1 MKENLCKP
9 EQSSGRPVMKIV
21 FISNFLNHHQ
31 TPVADELYRRLGD
44 DYRFISTTETPESF
58 LKSGYPDCR
67 AFPYNI
73 LAYESEEKRA
83 EAQRFVDEADAVII
97 GSAPYSW
104 VEKCV
109 EAGKQTFIYS
119 ERWFK
124 RVPRN
129 YFSPGLWKSLF
140 KYHFR
145 WSRKPNVSVLC
156 ASAFLP
162 KDLDLFGLYKG
173 RRYKW
178 GYFTECP
185 KLDIEP
191 LVAKRDRECIDI
203 FWCARFIDWKRWD
216 LPILLAGHLKRA
228 GYKFRLRMAGMGD
241 DSGKAKHLIGS
252 QEIEDC
258 VDLIGNLPNAE
269 ILKKMEESSIFL
281 FTSNRQEGWGA
292 VLNEAMSR
300 GCACVV
306 GDEIGSAPYLIK
318 DGENGFLFKSCNLED
333 LTEKVRLLLDDAA
346 LRKRVS
352 VAAYE
357 TMQGEWGPRG
367 AVSRIISLLNKKL
380 FENGICGLLKK

>member
-1 MKENLCKP
+1 
-9 EQSSGRPVMKIV
+9 MKITFV
-21 FISNFLNHHQ
+21 SNFLNHHQ

-44 DYRFISTTETPESF
+44 GYRFISTTETPESF

-73 LAYESEEKRA
+73 LAYESEEKRG

-104 VEKCV
+104 VEKRV

-162 KDLDLFGLYKG
+162 KDLDFLGLYKG

-185 KLDIEP
+185 KLDISEII
-191 LVAKRDRECIDI
+191 AKRNRERIDI
-203 FWCARFIDWKRWD
+203 FWCARFIGWKRWD

-228 GYKFRLRMAGMGD
+228 GYKFRLRMAGTGAD
-241 DSGKAKHLIGS
+241 WEKAKRLVERQGVGDCVKLIGT
-252 QEIEDC
+252 
-258 VDLIGNLPNAE
+258 LPNAE
-269 ILKKMEESSIFL
+269 ILEKMRESSVFL

-292 VLNEAMSR
+292 VLNEAMGS

-306 GDEIGSAPYLIK
+306 GNEIGSAPYLIK

-333 LTEKVRLLLDDAA
+333 LKKKVRLLLDDVA
-346 LRKRVS
+346 LRERIS
-352 VAAYE
+352 VAAYR
-357 TMQGEWGPRG
+357 TMQNEWSPRNV
-367 AVSRIISLLNKKL
+367 ASQFLSLN
-380 FENGICGLLKK
+380 ENLTPKNGVCSKS

>member
-1 MKENLCKP
+1 MRGP
-9 EQSSGRPVMKIV
+9 PGMKIAFV
-21 FISNFLNHHQ
+21 SNFLNHHQ
-31 TPVADELYRRLGD
+31 TPVADELYRRLGEG
-44 DYRFISTTETPESF
+44 YRFISTTETPGSF

-73 LAYESEEKRA
+73 LAYASEEKRA

-104 VEKCV
+104 VEKRV
-109 EAGKQTFIYS
+109 SEGRQTFIYS

-129 YFSPGLWKSLF
+129 YFSPGLWKALF

-185 KLDIEP
+185 ESDIAD
-191 LVAKRDRECIDI
+191 VIVKRNRECVDI

-216 LPILLAGHLKRA
+216 LPIRLARRLKDA
-228 GYKFRLRMAGMGD
+228 GYRFRLRMAGTGAD
-241 DSGKAKHLIGS
+241 WEKAKEWVANLGVG
-252 QEIEDC
+252 EC
-258 VDLIGNLPNAE
+258 VEFVGNRPNAE
-269 ILKKMEESSIFL
+269 ILKMMRESGIFL

-292 VLNEAMSR
+292 VNTLRSR
-300 GCACVV
+300 EQERSRV
-306 GDEIGSAPYLIK
+306 
-318 DGENGFLFKSCNLED
+318 FLEKS
-333 LTEKVRLLLDDAA
+333 
-346 LRKRVS
+346 LR
-352 VAAYE
+352 
-357 TMQGEWGPRG
+357 
-367 AVSRIISLLNKKL
+367 N
-380 FENGICGLLKK
+380 

>member
-1 MKENLCKP
+1 
-9 EQSSGRPVMKIV
+9 MKIAFV
-21 FISNFLNHHQ
+21 SNFLNHHQ

-44 DYRFISTTETPESF
+44 DYRFISTTGTPESF

-104 VEKCV
+104 VEKRV

-129 YFSPGLWKSLF
+129 YFSIGLWKSLF

-178 GYFTECP
+178 GYIIECP
-185 KLDIEP
+185 KLDIEN
-191 LVAKRDRECIDI
+191 LISQRNTEVIDI
-203 FWCARFIDWKRWD
+203 FWCARFIPLKHWE
-216 LPILLAGHLKRA
+216 LPIILARLLKDA
-228 GYKFRLRMAGMGD
+228 GYKFWLRMAGTGAD
-241 DSGKAKHLIGS
+241 WEKAKQLTEVQGVR
-252 QEIEDC
+252 DC
-258 VDLIGNLPNAE
+258 VELIGNFPNSE
-269 ILKKMEESSIFL
+269 ILEKMRESSIFL

-292 VLNEAMSR
+292 VLNEAMGA
-300 GCACVV
+300 GCACVA
-306 GDEIGSAPYLIK
+306 GDEIGSAPYLIR
-318 DGENGFLFKSCNLED
+318 DGENGFLFKSCNLDD
-333 LTEKVRLLLDDAA
+333 LTKKVRLLLDDVA
-346 LRKRVS
+346 LRERVS
-352 VAAYE
+352 VAAYR
-357 TMQGEWGPRG
+357 TMQDEWSPKA
-367 AVSRIISLLNKKL
+367 AVTRFL
-380 FENGICGLLKK
+380 GICGK

>member
-1 MKENLCKP
+1 
-9 EQSSGRPVMKIV
+9 MKIA

-104 VEKCV
+104 IEKCV

-129 YFSPGLWKSLF
+129 YFSSGLWKSLF

-185 KLDIEP
+185 KLDIGDII
-191 LVAKRDRECIDI
+191 AKRNRERVDI

-216 LPILLAGHLKRA
+216 LPILLARRLSRA
-228 GYKFRLRMAGMGD
+228 DYKFRLYMAG
-241 DSGKAKHLIGS
+241 SGTDWDMAKRLVKI
-252 QEIEDC
+252 QEVEDY
-258 VDLIGNLPNAE
+258 VEFVGNHPNAE
-269 ILKKMEESSIFL
+269 ILKMMRKSSIFL
-281 FTSNRQEGWGA
+281 FTSDRQEGWGA
-292 VLNEAMSR
+292 VLNEAMGS

-306 GDEIGSAPYLIK
+306 GDEIGAAPYLIK
-318 DGENGFLFKSCNLED
+318 DGKNGFLFKSCNLED
-333 LTEKVRLLLDDAA
+333 LTRKVRLLLDNSV
-346 LRKRVS
+346 LRERVS
-352 VAAYE
+352 VTAYE
-357 TMQGEWGPRG
+357 TMQGEWGAAIAAERLLVLV
-367 AVSRIISLLNKKL
+367 AKKVSEEAESAPCSFAKIQ
-380 FENGICGLLKK
+380 